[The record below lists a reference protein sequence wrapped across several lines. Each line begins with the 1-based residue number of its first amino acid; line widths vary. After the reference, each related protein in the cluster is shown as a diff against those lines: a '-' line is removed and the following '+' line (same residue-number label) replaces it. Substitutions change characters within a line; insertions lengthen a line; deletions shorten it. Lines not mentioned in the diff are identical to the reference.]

1 MAPCVGVKDLN
12 HPVLTGSYH
21 PHSLI
26 LPLEVLVS
34 QPVYIQTGIC
44 SAFAVLEEW
53 RVLDQL
59 TKSLDCRGNKLSTNV
74 IQKDS

>member
-1 MAPCVGVKDLN
+1 MENAQRRFHVGSASRWEMATCVGVKDRN

-34 QPVYIQTGIC
+34 QPVNIQTGIC

-53 RVLDQL
+53 GV
-59 TKSLDCRGNKLSTNV
+59 SIS
-74 IQKDS
+74 